1 MKDTK
6 DVLTEHGLRRRKFVE
21 KTTKVAA
28 TAPAVALLLSQA
40 TVPAHAGIS
49 GQTSTPP
56 PTMMTT
62 NIF

>member
-6 DVLTEHGLRRRKFVE
+6 EVLAEHGLRRRRFVE
-21 KTTKVAA
+21 KTAKAAA

-49 GQTSTPP
+49 GQVMTPP
-56 PTMMTT
+56 PLTT
-62 NIF
+62 TIT